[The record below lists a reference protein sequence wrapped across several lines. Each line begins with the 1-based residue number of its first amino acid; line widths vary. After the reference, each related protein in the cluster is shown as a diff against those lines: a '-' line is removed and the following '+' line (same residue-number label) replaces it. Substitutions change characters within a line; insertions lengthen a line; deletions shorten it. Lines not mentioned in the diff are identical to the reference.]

1 MAESMVAENM
11 AENAEQMNEAAKTT
25 AGEAASAK
33 ESAGVP
39 VGTEPI
45 IAHRQARVLVIDD
58 HENARKLLKRRLSIY
73 GYEVLTAGDKVR
85 TAKILARYPV
95 DVIFL
100 NMFLNGES
108 SYKFLK
114 TLKNNE
120 KFKSIPVI
128 VMSSDSDMELI
139 VRCIEVGADDYMV
152 KPLNQTL
159 LKARLS
165 NCIARKEAYDKEI
178 AYLAKIEQGQRQIVA
193 QEKMASIGVLV
204 SSISQELKNPLNF
217 IINFAGV
224 SADICSEVSEGVEQ
238 KKDKVDPEVFE
249 YIDTNLKKFR
259 SNIKKVSEYG
269 QSADKILRFMLS
281 QTNEGSGQ
289 KHLGNINKIVTQ
301 TISMLLSSYKS
312 NGQSN
317 LPQVQ
322 SKLDNAVPHIK
333 LSTQALSKAIYNL
346 LDNAVYFVMKKHEED
361 MSKAEVVVST
371 ENTPD
376 AINIIIR
383 DNGVGIKDEIKG
395 KIFTP
400 FFTTKPDGEGVGLGL
415 SSATEVVKDHNGEIT
430 MKSQEGEF
438 SEFTISLKKG
448 KE

>member
-1 MAESMVAENM
+1 MAET
-11 AENAEQMNEAAKTT
+11 AEQIT
-25 AGEAASAK
+25 K
-33 ESAGVP
+33 ELESGNQ
-39 VGTEPI
+39 I
-45 IAHRQARVLVIDD
+45 IAHKQARVLVIDD

-73 GYEVLTAGDKVR
+73 GYEVLTAADKTR

-114 TLKNNE
+114 TLKSNE
-120 KFKSIPVI
+120 KYKSIPVI

-224 SADICSEVSEGVEQ
+224 SADICSEVCEGVEK
-238 KKDKVDPEVFE
+238 KKDKVDPEFFE
-249 YIDTNLKKFR
+249 YIDKHLKKFS
-259 SNIKKVSEYG
+259 SNVRKVSEYG

-281 QTNEGSGQ
+281 QSSEDGGQ
-289 KHLGNINKIVTQ
+289 KHLGNVNKLVTQ
-301 TISMLLSSYKS
+301 TISILLSSYKS
-312 NGQSN
+312 SGRSN

-333 LSTQALSKAIYNL
+333 VSTQALSKAIYNV
-346 LDNAVYFVMKKHEED
+346 LDNAVYFVIKRHEED
-361 MSKAEVVVST
+361 MSKAEVRVTT
-371 ENTPD
+371 ENTQD
-376 AINIIIR
+376 SIKIIVY
-383 DNGVGIKDEIKG
+383 DNGIGIKNEIKS

-400 FFTTKPDGEGVGLGL
+400 FFTTKSEGEGVGLGL
-415 SSATEVVKDHNGEIT
+415 SSATEIIRDHGGEIT
-430 MKSQEGEF
+430 MNSQEGEF
-438 SEFTISLKKG
+438 SEFVISLKKEG
-448 KE
+448 

>member
-1 MAESMVAENM
+1 MTET
-11 AENAEQMNEAAKTT
+11 AEQTSTESKDANQIITPKQAK
-25 AGEAASAK
+25 
-33 ESAGVP
+33 
-39 VGTEPI
+39 
-45 IAHRQARVLVIDD
+45 VLVIDD
-58 HENARKLLKRRLSIY
+58 QENARKLLKRRLSIY
-73 GYEVLTAGDKVR
+73 GYEVLTAGDKAR
-85 TAKILARYPV
+85 TAKILARYPI

-114 TLKNNE
+114 TLKHNE
-120 KFKSIPVI
+120 KYKSIPVI
-128 VMSSDSDMELI
+128 VMSSDNDMELI

-217 IINFAGV
+217 IINFAEV
-224 SADICSEVSEGVEQ
+224 SADVCSEVCESVEQ
-238 KKDKVDPEVFE
+238 KKDRVEPEFFE
-249 YIDTNLKKFR
+249 YISTHLEKFR

-281 QTNEGSGQ
+281 QSNEAGGQ
-289 KHLGNINKIVTQ
+289 KHLGNINKIITQ

-312 NGQSN
+312 NDQSN

-322 SKLDNAVPHIK
+322 TKLDNAVPHIK
-333 LSTQALSKAIYNL
+333 LSTQALSKAIYNV
-346 LDNAVYFVMKKHEED
+346 LDNAVYFVLMKHEED
-361 MSKAEVVVST
+361 ISKAEVRVAT

-376 AINIIIR
+376 TINIIIY
-383 DNGVGIKDEIKG
+383 DNGIGIKNEIKD
-395 KIFTP
+395 KIFAP
-400 FFTTKPDGEGVGLGL
+400 FFTTKPEGEGVGLGL
-415 SSATEVVKDHNGEIT
+415 SSTTEIVKDHNGEISV
-430 MKSQEGEF
+430 KSQEGEF
-438 SEFTISLKKG
+438 TEFTIKIKK
-448 KE
+448 E

>member
-1 MAESMVAENM
+1 MAET
-11 AENAEQMNEAAKTT
+11 AEQIANKPEN
-25 AGEAASAK
+25 SDQ
-33 ESAGVP
+33 
-39 VGTEPI
+39 I
-45 IAHRQARVLVIDD
+45 IAHKQSRVLVIDD
-58 HENARKLLKRRLSIY
+58 HEGARKLLKRRLSIY
-73 GYEVLTAGDKVR
+73 GYEVLTAGDKTR

-120 KFKSIPVI
+120 KYKSIPI
-128 VMSSDSDMELI
+128 IIMSSDSDMELI
-139 VRCIEVGADDYMV
+139 VRCIEIGADDYML

-224 SADICSEVSEGVEQ
+224 SADICSEVCENVEQ

-249 YIDTNLKKFR
+249 YIDVHLKKFG

-269 QSADKILRFMLS
+269 QTADKILRFMLS
-281 QTNEGSGQ
+281 QSNEEGGQ
-289 KHLGNINKIVTQ
+289 KHLGNVNKIVTQ

-333 LSTQALSKAIYNL
+333 LSTQALSKAIYNV
-346 LDNAVYFVMKKHEED
+346 LDNAVYFVIKKHEED
-361 MSKAEVVVST
+361 MSKAEVVVTT
-371 ENTPD
+371 ENAPD
-376 AINIIIR
+376 AINIIR
-383 DNGVGIKDEIKG
+383 V
-395 KIFTP
+395 
-400 FFTTKPDGEGVGLGL
+400 
-415 SSATEVVKDHNGEIT
+415 
-430 MKSQEGEF
+430 
-438 SEFTISLKKG
+438 
-448 KE
+448 